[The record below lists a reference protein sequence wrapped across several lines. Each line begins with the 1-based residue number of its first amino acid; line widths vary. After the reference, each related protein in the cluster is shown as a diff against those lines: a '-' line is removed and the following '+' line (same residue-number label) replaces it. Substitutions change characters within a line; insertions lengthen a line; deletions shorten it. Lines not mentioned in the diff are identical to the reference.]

1 MTGDPVG
8 GPDNLEGLPRAAHGP
23 IPVTGNHD
31 QLPPVVGLNADAGG
45 HWVVVVPSQRS
56 DRPHP
61 EYQWRCECGASGP
74 WTTHQ
79 TLAEAQGGGHQQTAV
94 PQEDTM
100 PDDPSRPQF
109 VRIGSDDEQR
119 ILAYSED
126 AAIRIGMQLRD
137 ALQQAI
143 DVATIED
150 HLVSISLA
158 DWFNLVTAAARA
170 DGYLTMGRS

>member
-1 MTGDPVG
+1 
-8 GPDNLEGLPRAAHGP
+8 
-23 IPVTGNHD
+23 
-31 QLPPVVGLNADAGG
+31 
-45 HWVVVVPSQRS
+45 
-56 DRPHP
+56 
-61 EYQWRCECGASGP
+61 
-74 WTTHQ
+74 
-79 TLAEAQGGGHQQTAV
+79 
-94 PQEDTM
+94 M